1 MMEINFGSGRAMV
14 GWLGLIATMFLAI
27 WTSPGCNNA
36 NAPQSQSP
44 VQLGA
49 VLAEGT
55 CKGSLDLDLNGGG
68 LALPIAADV
77 DTHAS
82 AEGATGIVSLD
93 IGGLLQARCEVFKG
107 VGDCKVSGL
116 LAPRRSMP
124 VTANPPPASE
134 GGQPDASNP

>member
-1 MMEINFGSGRAMV
+1 MRY
-14 GWLGLIATMFLAI
+14 LISVPFFLLFACQ
-27 WTSPGCNNA
+27 SA

-55 CKGSLDLDLNGGG
+55 CKGSLGLDLRVGV
-68 LALPIAADV
+68 LALPIVADV

-82 AEGATGIVSLD
+82 AQGATGLVSLD
-93 IGGLLQARCEVFKG
+93 IGGLLQARCEVFGG

-116 LAPRRSMP
+116 LAPPRPMP

-134 GGQPDASNP
+134 GGQPDVATPSP